1 MIVLNELEY
10 AEKCISENIVE
21 KKPFSTLNIL
31 AKYYYHHLG
40 KDEKEII
47 DILKDFAK
55 KNCTGYSKNKYVWDN
70 NIAKMVEVAIQ
81 YPLHQIKGVWITS
94 KELTTIRNIHNKA
107 LERLAFTILCLAK
120 YNIMKNPKS
129 DGWINNDI
137 KEIFSL
143 ARISA
148 GINERGIKLH
158 ELYKLGLIDLAKKI
172 DNLSIKVCFVDN
184 DKSGNE
190 LFISDFRE
198 LGYEYLLYRG
208 ENFIRCGECGI
219 LVRGN
224 KAGTKHYC
232 SSCIAYS
239 PIETKKLICIDCG
252 DEFTVDAR
260 NAHKDRC
267 SNCYEVHRAKRKLET
282 QRIRRNNAKMKSEV
296 F

>member
-10 AEKCISENIVE
+10 AEKCISENIVD

-31 AKYYYHHLG
+31 AKYYYHHVG
-40 KDEKEII
+40 KNETETVDII
-47 DILKDFAK
+47 KDFAK
-55 KNCTGYSKNKYVWDN
+55 KNCVGYLKNKYVWDN
-70 NIAKMVEVAIQ
+70 NIAKMVNTAIQ
-81 YPLHQIKGVWITS
+81 YPLYQIKGVWITS
-94 KELTTIRNIHNKA
+94 KELETIRNINNKA

-120 YNIMKNPKS
+120 YNILKNPKS

-158 ELYKLGLIDLAKKI
+158 ELYKLGFIDLAKKI
-172 DNLSIKVCFVDN
+172 DNLSIKICFIDN
-184 DKSGNE
+184 DESNNE

-208 ENFIRCGECGI
+208 GIFIRCGECGI
-219 LVRGN
+219 LVRDN
-224 KAGTKHYC
+224 INRTKHYC

-239 PIETKKLICIDCG
+239 PIETKVITCIDCG
-252 DEFTVDAR
+252 KEFNVDGSDKR
-260 NAHKDRC
+260 TCRC
-267 SNCYEVHRAKRKLET
+267 LECQSVVNKEKKRIWWKENRAKN
-282 QRIRRNNAKMKSEV
+282 QD
-296 F
+296 